1 MEVPAGNQSTPVTWC
16 EFLCSAAEG
25 SVRLAASHEPAEIS
39 AKHTIMKRWIKVG
52 GERFRNDPPS
62 GIRWV
67 LS

>member
-1 MEVPAGNQSTPVTWC
+1 M
-16 EFLCSAAEG
+16 
-25 SVRLAASHEPAEIS
+25 RLAASHEPAEIS
-39 AKHTIMKRWIKVG
+39 AKHTIMKRWIKAGG